1 MNENHADFAEL
12 LESSLK
18 EIANKL
24 FEATIITQQ
33 VQRSPTYDAIAS
45 SFLSLMNLLDSKSD
59 LEKHC
64 VKYLEALSS
73 VGGPI
78 EFGANLLRE
87 KWTAALEGALQFE
100 QSVKR
105 VRTNDSDIA
114 LDDFNLEF

>member
-1 MNENHADFAEL
+1 MNENHSDFADI

-24 FEATIITQQ
+24 FEADIVTRQ
-33 VQRSPTYDAIAS
+33 VQKSPTYDAIAS
-45 SFLSLMNLLDSKSD
+45 SFLSLMKILNSKSD

-64 VKYLEALSS
+64 MVYLEALSS

-78 EFGANLLRE
+78 KFVANLLRE

-105 VRTNDSDIA
+105 VRTND
-114 LDDFNLEF
+114 E

>member
-1 MNENHADFAEL
+1 MIENHSDFAGL
-12 LESSLK
+12 LQFSLVHV
-18 EIANKL
+18 ANKL
-24 FEATIITQQ
+24 FEVHMIPPE
-33 VQRSPTYDAIAS
+33 VQRSPTYDAIS
-45 SFLSLMNLLDSKSD
+45 TCFLSMMNLLDSKSD

-78 EFGANLLRE
+78 EFAANLLRE

-105 VRTNDSDIA
+105 LRIND
-114 LDDFNLEF
+114 E

>member
-1 MNENHADFAEL
+1 MNENHSDFADI
-12 LESSLK
+12 LESSLN

-24 FEATIITQQ
+24 FEANIVTRQ
-33 VQRSPTYDAIAS
+33 VQKSPTYDAIAS
-45 SFLSLMNLLDSKSD
+45 SFLAIMNLLDSKSD

-78 EFGANLLRE
+78 EFAANLLRN
-87 KWTAALEGALQFE
+87 KWTTALEGALEFE

-105 VRTNDSDIA
+105 VRTND
-114 LDDFNLEF
+114 E